1 MEKHDNDECHRS
13 FILKQKSGLGALDMA
28 AVCYY
33 RLSLFRKRR
42 SKWTESKWLLYSTN
56 DSLQKNTIPIAVF
69 LKRIGK
75 CWLKWGRLAPS
86 AFGLEPWKM
95 LLLKNERMKE
105 DLKPMAWGALS
116 SLEGASHFVIYLAR
130 KGVTYD
136 SDYVK
141 KVMHEIKKRDYD
153 TDSRFA
159 QMIKN
164 FQESDMKLNSE
175 RSLFD
180 WASKQTYIQ
189 MANMMMAAAM
199 LGIDSC
205 PIEGYDQE
213 KVEAYLKEKG
223 YLNTAEFGVSVMA
236 SFGYRNQEI
245 TPKTRWNTEVIYEV
259 IE

>member
-1 MEKHDNDECHRS
+1 MDREQVIALQHQRFAAKKYDPNRRIS
-13 FILKQKSGLGALDMA
+13 QKDWEAL
-28 AVCYY
+28 V
-33 RLSLFRKRR
+33 
-42 SKWTESKWLLYSTN
+42 E
-56 DSLQKNTIPIAVF
+56 V
-69 LKRIGK
+69 
-75 CWLKWGRLAPS
+75 GRLAPS
-86 AFGLEPWKM
+86 SIGLEPWKM

-105 DLKPMAWGALS
+105 DLKPMAWGALFG
-116 SLEGASHFVIYLAR
+116 LEGASHFVIYLAR

-141 KVMHEIKKRDYD
+141 KVMHEVKKRDYD
-153 TDSRFA
+153 TNSRFA
-159 QMIKN
+159 QIIKN
-164 FQESDMKLNSE
+164 FQENDMKLNSE

-189 MANMMMAAAM
+189 MANMMMVAAM

-213 KVEAYLKEKG
+213 KVEAYLEEKG

-236 SFGYRNQEI
+236 CFGYRNQEI
-245 TPKTRWNTEVIYEV
+245 TPKTRWKTEVIYEV

>member
-1 MEKHDNDECHRS
+1 MS
-13 FILKQKSGLGALDMA
+13 FIL
-28 AVCYY
+28 
-33 RLSLFRKRR
+33 R
-42 SKWTESKWLLYSTN
+42 E
-56 DSLQKNTIPIAVF
+56 
-69 LKRIGK
+69 
-75 CWLKWGRLAPS
+75 
-86 AFGLEPWKM
+86 
-95 LLLKNERMKE
+95 
-105 DLKPMAWGALS
+105 
-116 SLEGASHFVIYLAR
+116 

-141 KVMHEIKKRDYD
+141 KVMHEVKKRDYD
-153 TDSRFA
+153 TNSRFA
-159 QMIKN
+159 QIIKN
-164 FQESDMKLNSE
+164 FQENDMKLNSE

-245 TPKTRWNTEVIYEV
+245 TPKTRWKTEVIYEV